1 MGKPL
6 PCDQSES
13 ERLFSVDFPATEKRE
28 REQEGSGDVS
38 LPQLERET
46 GGEGGHPTQVWQ
58 IQKYKNTKI
67 QLTDKYKYTGLVV
80 SSPTKTL
87 SS

>member
-1 MGKPL
+1 MTSVKILNISVGKPL

-13 ERLFSVDFPATEKRE
+13 ERLVSVDDPATEKRE

-58 IQKYKNTKI
+58 IQKYKNITH
-67 QLTDKYKYTGLVV
+67 
-80 SSPTKTL
+80 
-87 SS
+87 

>member
-1 MGKPL
+1 MILNISVGKPL

-13 ERLFSVDFPATEKRE
+13 ERLPATEKRE

-58 IQKYKNTKI
+58 IQKYKNT
-67 QLTDKYKYTGLVV
+67 TH
-80 SSPTKTL
+80 
-87 SS
+87 